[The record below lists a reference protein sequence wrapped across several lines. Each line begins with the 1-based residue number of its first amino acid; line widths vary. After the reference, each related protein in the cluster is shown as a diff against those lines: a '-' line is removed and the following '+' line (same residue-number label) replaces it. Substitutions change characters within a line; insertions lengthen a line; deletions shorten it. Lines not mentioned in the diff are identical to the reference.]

1 MDKTVQPVRRFR
13 VRFLQEM
20 TFFIKKSS
28 IQPLLISVGLIFFG
42 LFLCLCGYRAFRF
55 NLWFSGFNFSFWCV
69 LAICNRVENL
79 PNGANWG
86 AAFSVG
92 TLAGCVTHLLPGVG
106 TFLWGVYSGKSFSGS
121 FFSIFSYFRCYSN
134 WCYTFNIG
142 CMRSLFSNSNCKC
155 LSVPARRRKC
165 LWCSN
170 LNSALVT

>member
-1 MDKTVQPVRRFR
+1 MTI
-13 VRFLQEM
+13 LYQE
-20 TFFIKKSS
+20 KS
-28 IQPLLISVGLIFFG
+28 IQPLLISVGLLFFG

-106 TFLWGVYSGKSFSGS
+106 TFLWGVYSGKGVFLSNRWNCQ
-121 FFSIFSYFRCYSN
+121 FRCYFN
-134 WCYTFNIG
+134 WCNTINIG
-142 CMRSLFSNSNCKC
+142 CMRCLLSNSNSKC
-155 LSVPARRRKC
+155 ITMSARRRKC
-165 LWCSN
+165 VWCSYP
-170 LNSALVT
+170 NSPLVT